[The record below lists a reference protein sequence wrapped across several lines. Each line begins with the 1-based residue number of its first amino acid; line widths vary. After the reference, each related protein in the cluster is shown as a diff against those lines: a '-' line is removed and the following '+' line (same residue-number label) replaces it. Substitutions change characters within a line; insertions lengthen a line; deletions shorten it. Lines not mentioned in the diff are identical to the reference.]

1 MTLRQ
6 KLMKW
11 IYPLFMK
18 MAGKKAEAGILMNQ
32 EHKTAPRKLDHISI
46 KDLSGKAFPLDQL
59 HSRKTLVVN
68 TASDCGF
75 TGQLGE
81 LEELYGKYKD
91 RLNIIAI
98 PSNDFKEQEKLEGEA
113 IGEFCKR
120 NYGVSFP
127 ILEKSVVKKSEDQ
140 SALYRWLS
148 DPSLNGWNSRAPEWN
163 FSKYLLNEKGE
174 LEAYFPPAISPL
186 DEKIL
191 SLIRN
196 M

>member
-1 MTLRQ
+1 
-6 KLMKW
+6 MKW
-11 IYPLFMK
+11 IYPLFIK
-18 MAGKKAEAGILMNQ
+18 LAGKKAEAGILVNLENKKALQ
-32 EHKTAPRKLDHISI
+32 KLDNVPI
-46 KDLSGKAFPLDQL
+46 KDLSGKTFPLHQL
-59 HSRKTLVVN
+59 QSRKTLVVN
-68 TASDCGF
+68 TASNCGF

-127 ILEKSVVKKSEDQ
+127 ILEKSVVIKSGDQ

-148 DPSLNGWNSRAPEWN
+148 DPSQNGWNSRAPEWN
-163 FSKYLLNEKGE
+163 FSKYLIDEKGE

-186 DEKIL
+186 DEKLL

>member
-1 MTLRQ
+1 MTVRQ

-18 MAGKKAEAGILMNQ
+18 MVGKKAEAEILFNRDN
-32 EHKTAPRKLDHISI
+32 KPAPQKLDNITI
-46 KDLSGKAFPLDQL
+46 KDLSGKEFPLSQL
-59 HSRKTLVVN
+59 HARKTLVVN

-81 LEELYGKYKD
+81 LEELYGKFKD

-140 SALYRWLS
+140 SALYKWLS

-174 LEAYFPPAISPL
+174 LEAYFPPAVSPL
-186 DEKIL
+186 NEKL
-191 SLIRN
+191 LALIRN